1 MDELQEMR
9 EQMAALKEKLNKQ
22 EIVNEKNLCAMLKE
36 KVNNWR
42 AFMIIG
48 MILTPLLIIS
58 MFFLDTYTHNTHIGT
73 IGYSVLCLVSFGV
86 ALKSIRSLKK
96 KDVMAGKLKDVLP
109 VLYQLREREKGPSWL
124 IAMGCFI
131 AIGALES
138 IVTLYKKGGE
148 FGPKAFSFLAV
159 FLGLFIFAWLCWKFI
174 LRRQPS
180 QWDEYI
186 RQIEEMSELDE
197 ENDKAE
203 SERED

>member
-58 MFFLDTYTHNTHIGT
+58 MFFLDTHTHIGT
-73 IGYSVLCLVSFGV
+73 IGYSVLGLVSFGV

-109 VLYQLREREKGPSWL
+109 VLYQLRGREKGPHWL

-131 AIGALES
+131 AINALES

-197 ENDKAE
+197 EKEKTEN
-203 SERED
+203 

>member
-48 MILTPLLIIS
+48 MILTPFLILS
-58 MFFLDTYTHNTHIGT
+58 MFFLDTYTHSTHIGT
-73 IGYSVLCLVSFGV
+73 IGYSVLLLVSFAV
-86 ALKSIRSLKK
+86 ALKSIHSLKK

-109 VLYQLREREKGPSWL
+109 VLYQLRKREKGPAWL
-124 IAMGCFI
+124 IGIGCFI
-131 AIGALES
+131 AIGALEF
-138 IVTLYKKGGE
+138 IVTLYKKGRE
-148 FGPKAFSFLAV
+148 FGPKAFLFLAV
-159 FLGLFIFAWLCWKFI
+159 FLGLFIFAWLYWKFV
-174 LRRQPS
+174 LQRQPS

-186 RQIEEMSELDE
+186 RQIEEITDDDE
-197 ENDKAE
+197 ENDKE
-203 SERED
+203 EKGG

>member
-48 MILTPLLIIS
+48 MILSPFLIIS
-58 MFFLDTYTHNTHIGT
+58 MFFLDTHTHIGT
-73 IGYSVLCLVSFGV
+73 IGYSVLLLMSFGV

-109 VLYQLREREKGPSWL
+109 VLYQLRKREKGPHWL

-131 AIGALES
+131 AINALET
-138 IVTLYKKGGE
+138 IVTLYKKGVE

-159 FLGLFIFAWLCWKFI
+159 VLGLFIFVWLCWKFI
-174 LRRQPS
+174 IRRQSS

-186 RQIEEMSELDE
+186 RQIEEMSDLDE

-203 SERED
+203 SETKN